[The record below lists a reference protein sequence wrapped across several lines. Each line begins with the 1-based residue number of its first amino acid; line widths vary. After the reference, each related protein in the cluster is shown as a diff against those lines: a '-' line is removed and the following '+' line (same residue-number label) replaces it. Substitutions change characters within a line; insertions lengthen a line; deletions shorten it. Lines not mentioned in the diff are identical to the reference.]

1 MDVRVV
7 LFALGGLE
15 GKMVAMKSSL
25 FSSHSE
31 KGQSAAVFAVVV
43 AALVIF
49 VLGVMDYMVTTA
61 RAMEAVAIADLSAH
75 AGTQEILV
83 RPNGAIEISPNG
95 PSAVARYFSMQA
107 KSYMQFVNTSCGRI
121 HGKPACEIS
130 VRVRSAGY
138 LIPVHWITVNAVGY
152 LDYGVTRGSQ

>member
-1 MDVRVV
+1 
-7 LFALGGLE
+7 
-15 GKMVAMKSSL
+15 MVALKSSL
-25 FSSHSE
+25 FSGRSE

-43 AALVIF
+43 TALVIF

-75 AGTQEILV
+75 AGTQEVLV
-83 RPNGAIEISPNG
+83 RPNGAIEISPKG
-95 PSAVARYFSMQA
+95 PGAVATYFSMQA
-107 KSYMQFVNTSCGRI
+107 KSYMQFVRASCGQVR
-121 HGKPACEIS
+121 GKPACQAS

-138 LIPVHWITVNAVGY
+138 LIPVHWITVNSVAY